1 VFLQSIV
8 IHFGALGDY
17 MAKYECLKCGWTGKP
32 LVMQP
37 VTRVC
42 PKCGSVQLEKIKK

>member
-1 VFLQSIV
+1 
-8 IHFGALGDY
+8 
-17 MAKYECLKCGWTGKP
+17 MAKYECVKCGWTGKP

-42 PKCGSVQLEKIKK
+42 PKCGSVQLEKVKKTD